1 MEEYTYNAIKAYRE
15 RKKAQGIKYRSLLLS
30 EAENMIVKA
39 FIQCLKRID
48 ANKVEALDVSDDG
61 LTFKIIIEN
70 KA

>member
-15 RKKAQGIKYRSLLLS
+15 RKKAQGIKYRSFLLS

-48 ANKVEALDVSDDG
+48 ANKVESLIISDDG